1 MIKHICDECG
11 KEMPILSTY
20 VLNRFGISETELCSE
35 QCLLKFAFN
44 EVKKT
49 NKDNDNKFIYGQDN
63 VNQPEEGGR

>member
-11 KEMPILSTY
+11 KEMK
-20 VLNRFGISETELCSE
+20 SEDPYTLYQAGVGEIELCNE

-44 EVKKT
+44 EVKKA

-63 VNQPEEGGR
+63 VNQPEEGRR